1 MVSRAMGY
9 VPCPSR
15 SRAWAMRAAPR
26 TGAGMGGRGRVA
38 PAPAGETIVAAA
50 PLAICSLTCWAVAWW
65 AWTLAIRVS
74 RSGASKMVSGSVG
87 LAARRAAWVV
97 AKAWAM
103 LPVAASSWAWRR
115 ASSAGGVGAGVGV
128 AFCHVGRILG

>member
-1 MVSRAMGY
+1 MRVMPRAL
-9 VPCPSR
+9 
-15 SRAWAMRAAPR
+15 
-26 TGAGMGGRGRVA
+26 AGMVTVRVV
-38 PAPAGETIVAAA
+38 PALAGTATVVAA

-74 RSGASKMVSGSVG
+74 RSGASKTVSGSAG

-97 AKAWAM
+97 AKALDA
-103 LPVAASSWAWRR
+103 
-115 ASSAGGVGAGVGV
+115 AGGGLYLGLEAGELGGAVGVGGCCCRCGCGLGCGGDRGGVGVGV